1 MRKLIPVFSGHKLIR
16 VFSSPKINT
25 VFFWVAKLIPVFFTP
40 KNKYC
45 IYFVL
50 DRASGQSGQTSV
62 HLVEKKFND
71 FNRLSLTVFDS
82 VQYCH
87 LRKIQ

>member
-1 MRKLIPVFSGHKLIR
+1 MGGPLVDR
-16 VFSSPKINT
+16 V
-25 VFFWVAKLIPVFFTP
+25 
-40 KNKYC
+40 
-45 IYFVL
+45 
-50 DRASGQSGQTSV
+50 SGQSGQKSV

-71 FNRLSLTVFDS
+71 SNRLSFTFFNS